1 MDPSK
6 RPLPPVKLPELP
18 VVLLTAHGTVPMAVE
33 AMREGAADFLLKPFR
48 ITQLLNAVTSVQ
60 DTAALCD
67 MIRACTLAL
76 AAAQALL

>member
-1 MDPSK
+1 MLQARYAAQLSVQG
-6 RPLPPVKLPELP
+6 LTQKLNQ
-18 VVLLTAHGTVPMAVE
+18 A
-33 AMREGAADFLLKPFR
+33 
-48 ITQLLNAVTSVQ
+48 TQLLNAFTSVQ